1 VLFRI
6 FYSGAPDGRFGLR
19 LTALGDKNERRT
31 MMTDFSR
38 RSLLKSAVAG
48 AVGAMTFPA
57 VASAAETKFD
67 KEADVIVLGFGGAGA
82 ATVITAGG
90 HGGGGLFL
98 RFLRRVRGVARACTA
113 ADNGASVIIIERQP
127 QATLRSN
134 TRMSGGIFHC
144 PDKTGDRKALKE
156 YAKAMFSGENIP
168 GKLEGEQPEVSDGL
182 AQAWADYTPNLLD
195 WMKSLDPKFQAFA
208 TPGFKGAAFP
218 NFPGA
223 KDCGYQVYRA
233 SYPDRVNSAKSTYNF
248 PKEQCMQGEAFWK
261 CLETGVFNRKD
272 KIAVDY
278 ETRGR
283 TLVKNDKGEVIGLIA
298 EKDGK
303 KVAYKARKAVVLCT
317 GGYEYSKTMRQAFLE
332 GPGVEGWAFYGTL
345 YNEGDGIRMG
355 LDAGAGMMKAGK
367 AASRII
373 MPAPIRHNGLR
384 IGMIT
389 PVVGSGHAIV
399 VNQQGKRYAA
409 EHKVTKDPSRYFF
422 YKEAVRFNIDTLD
435 YANSPSWFIFD
446 ETLRKAKP
454 LVGTGISTPGYDFID
469 WGASD
474 NSDAV
479 KKGWILKAD
488 SIEELGK
495 KILEQKDNGGK
506 MDPKVLAETVARYN
520 EFCKEGEDKDFGR
533 LKSTLQP
540 VAEGPFYAV
549 PLVAGGPNTKGGLAA
564 NAKREVLDWDLK
576 PIPGL
581 YAVGEIASALKFVYQ
596 GGGNLTETLV
606 FGQVCGKIV
615 ATLPNRA

>member
-1 VLFRI
+1 
-6 FYSGAPDGRFGLR
+6 
-19 LTALGDKNERRT
+19 
-31 MMTDFSR
+31 MTDFSR

-82 ATVITAGG
+82 ATAI
-90 HGGGGLFL
+90 
-98 RFLRRVRGVARACTA
+98 TA

-615 ATLPNRA
+615 ATLPNRASCKSSKDHSKPRNEVDTSLKSPV

>member
-1 VLFRI
+1 MLFRI

-19 LTALGDKNERRT
+19 LTALGDKN
-31 MMTDFSR
+31 
-38 RSLLKSAVAG
+38 V
-48 AVGAMTFPA
+48 
-57 VASAAETKFD
+57 
-67 KEADVIVLGFGGAGA
+67 GGAGA
-82 ATVITAGG
+82 ATAI
-90 HGGGGLFL
+90 
-98 RFLRRVRGVARACTA
+98 TA

>member
-1 VLFRI
+1 
-6 FYSGAPDGRFGLR
+6 
-19 LTALGDKNERRT
+19 
-31 MMTDFSR
+31 
-38 RSLLKSAVAG
+38 
-48 AVGAMTFPA
+48 
-57 VASAAETKFD
+57 
-67 KEADVIVLGFGGAGA
+67 
-82 ATVITAGG
+82 
-90 HGGGGLFL
+90 
-98 RFLRRVRGVARACTA
+98 
-113 ADNGASVIIIERQP
+113 
-127 QATLRSN
+127 
-134 TRMSGGIFHC
+134 
-144 PDKTGDRKALKE
+144 
-156 YAKAMFSGENIP
+156 
-168 GKLEGEQPEVSDGL
+168 
-182 AQAWADYTPNLLD
+182 
-195 WMKSLDPKFQAFA
+195 
-208 TPGFKGAAFP
+208 
-218 NFPGA
+218 
-223 KDCGYQVYRA
+223 
-233 SYPDRVNSAKSTYNF
+233 
-248 PKEQCMQGEAFWK
+248 
-261 CLETGVFNRKD
+261 
-272 KIAVDY
+272 
-278 ETRGR
+278 
-283 TLVKNDKGEVIGLIA
+283 
-298 EKDGK
+298 
-303 KVAYKARKAVVLCT
+303 
-317 GGYEYSKTMRQAFLE
+317 
-332 GPGVEGWAFYGTL
+332 
-345 YNEGDGIRMG
+345 
-355 LDAGAGMMKAGK
+355 MKAGK

-422 YKEAVRFNIDTLD
+422 YKEAVSSISIRLIMQIRHHGSSLTKRSQSKTLGRYRYF
-435 YANSPSWFIFD
+435 YAG
-446 ETLRKAKP
+446 LR
-454 LVGTGISTPGYDFID
+454 FID

-564 NAKREVLDWDLK
+564 KLARSTGLGSEADS
-576 PIPGL
+576 GL

>member
-1 VLFRI
+1 ML
-6 FYSGAPDGRFGLR
+6 
-19 LTALGDKNERRT
+19 
-31 MMTDFSR
+31 
-38 RSLLKSAVAG
+38 
-48 AVGAMTFPA
+48 
-57 VASAAETKFD
+57 
-67 KEADVIVLGFGGAGA
+67 
-82 ATVITAGG
+82 
-90 HGGGGLFL
+90 
-98 RFLRRVRGVARACTA
+98 
-113 ADNGASVIIIERQP
+113 
-127 QATLRSN
+127 
-134 TRMSGGIFHC
+134 
-144 PDKTGDRKALKE
+144 
-156 YAKAMFSGENIP
+156 EN
-168 GKLEGEQPEVSDGL
+168 S
-182 AQAWADYTPNLLD
+182 
-195 WMKSLDPKFQAFA
+195 
-208 TPGFKGAAFP
+208 
-218 NFPGA
+218 
-223 KDCGYQVYRA
+223 
-233 SYPDRVNSAKSTYNF
+233 
-248 PKEQCMQGEAFWK
+248 
-261 CLETGVFNRKD
+261 
-272 KIAVDY
+272 
-278 ETRGR
+278 
-283 TLVKNDKGEVIGLIA
+283 
-298 EKDGK
+298 
-303 KVAYKARKAVVLCT
+303 
-317 GGYEYSKTMRQAFLE
+317 
-332 GPGVEGWAFYGTL
+332 
-345 YNEGDGIRMG
+345 
-355 LDAGAGMMKAGK
+355 
-367 AASRII
+367 
-373 MPAPIRHNGLR
+373 
-384 IGMIT
+384 
-389 PVVGSGHAIV
+389 
-399 VNQQGKRYAA
+399 
-409 EHKVTKDPSRYFF
+409 